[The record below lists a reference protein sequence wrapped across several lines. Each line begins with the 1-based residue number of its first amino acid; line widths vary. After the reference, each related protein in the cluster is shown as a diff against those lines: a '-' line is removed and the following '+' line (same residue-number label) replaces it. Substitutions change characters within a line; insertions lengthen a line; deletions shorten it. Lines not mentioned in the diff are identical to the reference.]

1 MRGINKTAKQ
11 SSSDLT
17 CIIEC
22 TTPIKRPL
30 DTDNIP
36 FICDKIGDEKT
47 FCFLWIDNRDN
58 RVIFL

>member
-1 MRGINKTAKQ
+1 MRGINKKAKQ

-17 CIIEC
+17 CIEC

-36 FICDKIGDEKT
+36 FIRDKIPTDD
-47 FCFLWIDNRDN
+47 L
-58 RVIFL
+58 